1 MFNVSSIYLKN
12 KQECIASDKM
22 DRNCQ
27 VFANSRWAIM
37 LVSFLLTTSFP
48 GFFFL
53 PSQHEHSQWLSVLFG
68 HFSSGFLNSLKE
80 FPKG

>member
-1 MFNVSSIYLKN
+1 VLQK
-12 KQECIASDKM
+12 KK

-27 VFANSRWAIM
+27 VFADSRWAIL
-37 LVSFLLTTSFP
+37 LVSYLLMTSFP

-53 PSQHEHSQWLSVLFG
+53 PSQQEHSQWLSVLFG